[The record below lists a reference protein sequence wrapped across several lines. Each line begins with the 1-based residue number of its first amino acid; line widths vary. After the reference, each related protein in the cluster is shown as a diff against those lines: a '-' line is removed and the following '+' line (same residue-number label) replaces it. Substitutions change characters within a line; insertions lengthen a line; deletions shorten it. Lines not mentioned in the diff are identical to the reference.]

1 MQRFYLSLK
10 RHQHVADITNR
21 CLRRPARASR
31 FSPLFNGKDLTGWE
45 HVGPR
50 SFSVEHGLLK
60 SEGGMGL
67 LWYTPEKIGKAAGG
81 ADIGL

>member
-1 MQRFYLSLK
+1 MNRRSLLAILTLALTLLPGSALAE
-10 RHQHVADITNR
+10 QWQQ
-21 CLRRPARASR
+21 
-31 FSPLFNGKDLTGWE
+31 LFNGKDLTGWE

-67 LWYTPEKIGKAAGG
+67 LWYTPEKIGNAAGG